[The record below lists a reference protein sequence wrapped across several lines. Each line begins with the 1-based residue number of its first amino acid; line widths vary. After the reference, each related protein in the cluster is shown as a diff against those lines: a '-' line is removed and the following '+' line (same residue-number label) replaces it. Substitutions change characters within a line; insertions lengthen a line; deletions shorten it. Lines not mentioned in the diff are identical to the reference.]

1 MAELGLTPAP
11 AWPFEHL
18 TQKCNRRANGVSA
31 LYSNGAALGA
41 MPWDWPDAKCALR
54 SRQRAEFCLG
64 DRWLHHFRR
73 SLRLSGNIPWSW
85 VRGKEPSLTLRGFWS
100 QTDPGRNL
108 AILLDLE
115 QVAKPPWVKGA
126 PSLVQRD
133 NKHFCFS
140 KLLGR
145 RKLIMQ

>member
-18 TQKCNRRANGVSA
+18 TQKCNRRANCVSA

-41 MPWDWPDAKCALR
+41 MPWDWPDTKCALR
-54 SRQRAEFCLG
+54 SRQKAKFCLSE
-64 DRWLHHFRR
+64 RRLHNFSR
-73 SLRLSGNIPWSW
+73 SLRQAGNIPWSW
-85 VRGKEPSLTLRGFWS
+85 VRGKEPSLTLWGFWS
-100 QTDPGRNL
+100 RTDPGRNL

-115 QVAKPPWVKGA
+115 QVAKPPWVKAA
-126 PSLVQRD
+126 PHLFKDIIHS
-133 NKHFCFS
+133 CFS

-145 RKLIMQ
+145 WELIIQ